1 MKLDIYKSTATDNRH
16 FVVAAGSDLSKVPEP
31 LEELPVTSID
41 LEEGQTRVYVSGTQA
56 IRDIKDHGYHVID
69 VPVDFT

>member
-16 FVVAAGSDLSKVPEP
+16 FVVAAGADLSKLPEP

-41 LEEGQTRVYVSGTQA
+41 IEKGQTKVYVSGTQA
-56 IRDIKDHGYHVID
+56 ITDIENHGYHVID